1 MIEVLAQAPAYDGRS
16 PFPHVRQRVGD
27 HAGQVALTAATVIAP
42 FVALGV
48 GVWLAWGSGV
58 TLTDLLLAAVFYVVT
73 GLGVTVGF
81 HRLLTHGS
89 FTARPWLRVVLAVAG
104 SMSFQGNLIDWV
116 ATHRRHHAFT
126 DQPGD
131 PHSPYRYGTGLGG
144 QLRGLAHA
152 HLGWMFSSEPTSAA
166 HYAPDLL
173 RNDPAMLRVSRAFP
187 AWCAASLLLPFAA
200 GWAISG
206 TLHGGLTA
214 FIWAGLVRIALLQHV
229 TWSVNSLCHM
239 LGERPYRTRRHD
251 RSTDLWPLA
260 LLSFG
265 ESWHNG
271 HHSQPNCARHGRG
284 AGQIDPSAA
293 LISLFERLGWAT
305 NVHWQPP
312 DFLQHH
318 RAVAGK
324 HTLHT
329 SARSPDSSR
338 ALPAHQG
345 KGTSCPI
352 KPGRPQ
358 TISLPPQ
365 PAAPDGP
372 DGKRN

>member
-1 MIEVLAQAPAYDGRS
+1 MTGMPAATRTAAEAGYDGHAPFPRPAAPAR
-16 PFPHVRQRVGD
+16 
-27 HAGQVALTAATVIAP
+27 AGIVAVTLTAAIVIAP
-42 FVALGV
+42 FLALGA
-48 GVWLAWGSGV
+48 GIWLAWGNGI

-81 HRLLTHGS
+81 HRLLTHRS

-116 ATHRRHHAFT
+116 AVHRRHHAFT

-152 HLGWMFSSEPTSAA
+152 HLGWLFSAEPTSATR
-166 HYAPDLL
+166 YAPDLL
-173 RNDPAMLRVSRAFP
+173 RNDPAMLRISRAFP
-187 AWCAASLLLPFAA
+187 AWCAISLLLPFAA

-206 TLHGGLTA
+206 SLYGALTA
-214 FIWAGLVRIALLQHV
+214 SIWAGLVRIALLQHV

-239 LGERPYRTRRHD
+239 IGDRPHTTRRHD

-271 HHSQPNCARHGRG
+271 HHSQPGCARHGRSPR
-284 AGQIDPSAA
+284 QIDPSAA
-293 LISLFERLGWAT
+293 LIRLFERLNWAT
-305 NVHWQPP
+305 NVHWQPADGLGHP
-312 DFLQHH
+312 
-318 RAVAGK
+318 RMVASK
-324 HTLHT
+324 HTLRT
-329 SARSPDSSR
+329 STRPS
-338 ALPAHQG
+338 
-345 KGTSCPI
+345 T
-352 KPGRPQ
+352 PGR
-358 TISLPPQ
+358 
-365 PAAPDGP
+365 
-372 DGKRN
+372 R